1 MMAPNY
7 LLPLT
12 YKLFLYER
20 KTPTNSYSW
29 QPPVMGGYGYV
40 DKIDIAWP
48 CMACMG
54 LIDRSPHDASILNIT
69 NFVVP

>member
-1 MMAPNY
+1 MSAK
-7 LLPLT
+7 LPRTLT
-12 YKLFLYER
+12 LG
-20 KTPTNSYSW
+20 N
-29 QPPVMGGYGYV
+29 PPVMGGYGYV

-48 CMACMG
+48 CMG

>member
-1 MMAPNY
+1 MSAK
-7 LLPLT
+7 LPRTLT
-12 YKLFLYER
+12 LG
-20 KTPTNSYSW
+20 N
-29 QPPVMGGYGYV
+29 PPVMGGYGYV